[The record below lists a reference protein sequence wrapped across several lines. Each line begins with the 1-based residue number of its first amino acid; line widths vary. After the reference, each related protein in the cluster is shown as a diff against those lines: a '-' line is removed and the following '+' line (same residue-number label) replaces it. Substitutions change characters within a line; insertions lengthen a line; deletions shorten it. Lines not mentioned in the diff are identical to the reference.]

1 MKANVNPPKYMK
13 QLSINVLLKTVTYGT
28 MKNSY
33 VLIFD
38 LFGNWNNE
46 TTRNNMIKYLIDFK
60 LLQIQAPGHVL
71 HVCGHSSLRSESS
84 LHSSKVVCLHFS

>member
-46 TTRNNMIKYLIDFK
+46 TTRNMN
-60 LLQIQAPGHVL
+60 
-71 HVCGHSSLRSESS
+71 
-84 LHSSKVVCLHFS
+84 